1 MDVPVD
7 LWGVLKKK
15 EKTPS
20 IIITSENSY
29 IKTLSVS
36 SIKFDM
42 PKPKRYG
49 IGVQI
54 GYGITR
60 EFKLS
65 PYVGIGL
72 SYNAI
77 RF

>member
-1 MDVPVD
+1 
-7 LWGVLKKK
+7 VLKKK

-42 PKPKRYG
+42 PKPKKYG
-49 IGVQI
+49 IGLQI
-54 GYGITR
+54 GWGLTK
-60 EFKLS
+60 ELKTS
-65 PYVGIGL
+65 PYIGVGL
-72 SYNAI
+72 SYNLI